1 MSLKLLKLGLKRSR
15 KMFYREL
22 SEELESLKE
31 QSNYRELKVLK
42 DNYILDFSSND
53 YLDLDSDK
61 TFKKNFTDDLDYNKV
76 SFGSCGSRLLGGN
89 HQEIRSFEDEI
100 DEVFKKKSL
109 VFGSGYDANTT
120 VIETFYSKGDI
131 IFTDRYNH
139 ASIYDGLINS
149 GVKIVRYKHLDYLDL
164 EKKLKKYRDSYMR
177 SLIITESIYSMDG
190 DIVDL
195 ERVVSLKN
203 RYNCQLYLDE
213 AHSYGVLGYGLAY
226 IKSLAGEIDFIMLGL
241 GKGGSSNGGILILE
255 DIARSYIIN
264 RGRKFIYT
272 TAPSPIQTSWNR
284 YVFKNIPS
292 LDHKI
297 KKLNLLKELFYRKLK
312 EKNIET
318 VSTEQIISIIIGD
331 NKRCVEISDAL
342 RAEGY
347 LVYPIKEPTVPKG
360 TARIRLT
367 LTADMDM
374 EKVGMFIEKLSHEL
388 KKIN

>member
-1 MSLKLLKLGLKRSR
+1 
-15 KMFYREL
+15 MFYREL
-22 SEELESLKE
+22 LEELEVLKK
-31 QSNYRELKVLK
+31 QSNYRELKVIK
-42 DNYILDFSSND
+42 ENYTFDFSSND
-53 YLDLDSDK
+53 YLNLNLDK
-61 TFKKNFTDDLDYNKV
+61 KFKKNFTDDLDYNKI

-89 HQEIRSFEDEI
+89 HEEIRGFEQEI
-100 DEVFKKKSL
+100 DEIFQKKSL

-149 GVKIVRYKHLDYLDL
+149 GVKIVRYKHLDYIDL
-164 EKKLKKYRDSYMR
+164 EKKLKKYRSSHKR

-195 ERVVSLKN
+195 DEVVSLKH
-203 RYNCQLYLDE
+203 RYDSQLYLDE

-226 IKSLAGEIDFIMLGL
+226 TKSLVGEIDFIMLGL
-241 GKGGSSNGGILILE
+241 GKGGSSNGGILILDE
-255 DIARSYIIN
+255 IARSYILN
-264 RGRKFIYT
+264 KGRKFIYT

-292 LDHKI
+292 LEHKR
-297 KKLNLLKELFYRKLK
+297 KKLDLLKELFYRKLK

-318 VSTEQIISIIIGD
+318 LSTEQIISIIVGD
-331 NKRCVEISDAL
+331 NKKCIEISSAL
-342 RAEGY
+342 REEGY

-367 LTADMDM
+367 LTADMEID
-374 EKVGMFIEKLSHEL
+374 KVGRFIEKLSDEL
-388 KKIN
+388 STKGN

>member
-1 MSLKLLKLGLKRSR
+1 
-15 KMFYREL
+15 MFYREL
-22 SEELESLKE
+22 LEELEDLKR
-31 QSNYRELKVLK
+31 QSNYRELKVVE
-42 DNYILDFSSND
+42 DSYILDFSSND
-53 YLDLDSDK
+53 YLDLNSDK
-61 TFKKNFTDDLDYNKV
+61 NFKKKFIDNLDFNKMP
-76 SFGSCGSRLLGGN
+76 FGSCGSRLLGGN
-89 HQEIRSFEDEI
+89 HREIRCFEDEI

-109 VFGSGYDANTT
+109 VFGSGYDANAT

-164 EKKLKKYRDSYMR
+164 EKKLKKYRNTWKR

-195 ERVVSLKN
+195 DRMVSLKN
-203 RYNCQLYLDE
+203 KYDSQLYLDE
-213 AHSYGVLGYGLAY
+213 AHSYGVLGYGLAHT
-226 IKSLAGEIDFIMLGL
+226 KSLTEEVDFIMLGL
-241 GKGGSSNGGILILE
+241 GKGGSSNGGILIL
-255 DIARSYIIN
+255 DNIARSYIIN

-284 YVFKNIPS
+284 YVFKNMPS
-292 LDHKI
+292 LDHKR
-297 KKLNLLKELFYRKLK
+297 KKLNLLKKLCYKKLK

-331 NKRCVEISDAL
+331 NKRCIELSEIL
-342 RAEGY
+342 RKKGY

-374 EKVGMFIEKLSHEL
+374 EKLMMFIERLEKILIRITQVNTNKVNLEL
-388 KKIN
+388 CEK

>member
-1 MSLKLLKLGLKRSR
+1 
-15 KMFYREL
+15 MFYKEL
-22 SEELESLKE
+22 IEELGELKK
-31 QSNYRELKVLK
+31 QSNYRELKVAE
-42 DNYILDFSSND
+42 DSYILDFSSND
-53 YLDLDSDK
+53 YLNLNSDK
-61 TFKKNFTDDLDYNKV
+61 NFKKKFTDSLDPDNI

-89 HQEIRSFEDEI
+89 HREIRDFEDEI

-164 EKKLKKYRDSYMR
+164 EKKLEKYRETCKR

-195 ERVVSLKN
+195 DRIVSLKK
-203 RYNCQLYLDE
+203 RYDSQLYLDE
-213 AHSYGVLGYGLAY
+213 AHSYGVLGYGQAY
-226 IKSLAGEIDFIMLGL
+226 SRSLVDDIDFIMLGL
-241 GKGGSSNGGILILE
+241 GKGGSSNGGILILD

-284 YVFKNIPS
+284 YVFKNMPS
-292 LDHKI
+292 LECKRE
-297 KKLNLLKELFYRKLK
+297 KLNLLKELFYRKLK

-318 VSTEQIISIIIGD
+318 VSTEQIISIVIGD
-331 NKRCVEISDAL
+331 NKKCIDLSQTL
-342 RAEGY
+342 RKEGY

-367 LTADMDM
+367 LTADMEV
-374 EKVGMFIEKLSHEL
+374 EKIEKFVEKLSRYVSSCD
-388 KKIN
+388 

>member
-1 MSLKLLKLGLKRSR
+1 
-15 KMFYREL
+15 MFYREL
-22 SEELESLKE
+22 LEKLEGLKE
-31 QSNYRELKVLK
+31 QSNYRELKVVK
-42 DNYILDFSSND
+42 DNYIFDFSSND

-61 TFKKNFTDDLDYNKV
+61 NFKKNFIESLDFNKI
-76 SFGSCGSRLLGGN
+76 SFGSTGSRLLGGN

-164 EKKLKKYRDSYMR
+164 EEKLKKYRDSYNR

-195 ERVVSLKN
+195 DRIVSLKN
-203 RYNCQLYLDE
+203 RYDCQLYLDE

-226 IKSLAGEIDFIMLGL
+226 TKSLAGEIDFIMLGL
-241 GKGGSSNGGILILE
+241 GKGGSSNGGILILD

-264 RGRKFIYT
+264 MGRKFIYT

-292 LDHKI
+292 LNPKI

-318 VSTEQIISIIIGD
+318 ISTEQIISIIIGD

-342 RAEGY
+342 REEGY
-347 LVYPIKEPTVPKG
+347 LVYPIKEPTIPKG

-367 LTADMDM
+367 LTADMDI

-388 KKIN
+388 Y